1 MKKITLTISL
11 SLVLTAS
18 AFAGGVIPIAG
29 FAGCENGLYY
39 PDTGECVAGLA
50 SSNSDGKQ
58 GQIFSDTSLIGA
70 ILSFRDMIF

>member
-1 MKKITLTISL
+1 MRKIFLTVLL
-11 SLVLTAS
+11 SLLIAS
-18 AFAGGVIPIAG
+18 SGFAGGVIPISG

-50 SSNSDGKQ
+50 PSNSDGKQ
-58 GQIFSDTSLIGA
+58 DPVFSETALIRA